1 MPPLPPTVHR
11 TWLTTD
17 TTLQFG
23 VFASPDAARVHE
35 TLELA
40 QLADVLGLDLFTVQ
54 DHPYNAAHLDT
65 STLLT
70 AVAARTSTI
79 RVAHNVANLPL
90 RPPVG
95 LAKQIATLDIISG
108 GRAELGLGTGAF
120 WDAIVAA
127 GGERRTPKEAVDA
140 LVEAIRIIRRT
151 WGQDPTRPGE
161 RSVRVEGE
169 HYTVTGMRAGP
180 VPLHDVEIWLGAYK
194 PRMLRVTGQ
203 LADGWLPSMGY
214 AEPATLAGLNAT
226 IDEAAEPAGR
236 GAQAIR
242 RLYNV
247 SGRFGTAQ
255 RLPAGHGRRL
265 GRAAR
270 RADARGGHEH
280 LRARQRRPRRRAP
293 LRRRGRPGGA
303 RARAGRAR
311 PPRLGAGRQDAQPG
325 DGRLRPPRRP
335 TPRHPTP
342 PPATPRPR
350 PPAPVTGTRAI
361 PLAVQPTPDSGR
373 RLSPSLPWRED
384 DRPVTAKPDDA
395 AYTPAQQ
402 ATSQHLVDVHDHLRT
417 ELTQLR
423 DVVDQVRRG
432 LLSVG
437 QARSVINTMTM
448 RQNNWTLGA
457 YCESYCRIVTG
468 HHTLEDRSIFPHLRR
483 RQPSLTHVIDRLE
496 QEHHVIADVL
506 EQVDEALVG
515 IVGADGY
522 GTAGREALDELQRT
536 VDLLTDTLLSH
547 LSYEERELVHP
558 LAQHGFG

>member
-1 MPPLPPTVHR
+1 MADYGHE
-11 TWLTTD
+11 
-17 TTLQFG
+17 LQFG
-23 VFASPDAARVHE
+23 VFASPDVARVHE

-54 DHPYNAAHLDT
+54 DHPYNATHLDA

-95 LAKQIATLDIISG
+95 LAKQIATLDLVSG
-108 GRAELGLGTGAF
+108 GRAELGLGAGAF
-120 WDAIVAA
+120 WDAIVAS

-140 LVEAIRIIRRT
+140 LVEAIAIIRRT
-151 WGQDPTRPGE
+151 WGQDRTRRGE
-161 RSVRVEGE
+161 RSVRVDGE
-169 HYTVTGMRAGP
+169 HYAVSGMRAGP

-194 PRMLRVTGQ
+194 PRMLRVTAQ

-214 AEPATLAGLNAT
+214 AEPSTLAGLNAT
-226 IDEAAEPAGR
+226 IDEVAEQAGR
-236 GAQAIR
+236 GARAIR
-242 RLYNV
+242 RLYNI
-247 SGRFGTAQ
+247 SGRFGTGSGFLQGTPDDWAEQ
-255 RLPAGHGRRL
+255 LAELTLEVGMSSYVLGSDDPDTVRRFADEVAPAVRELVQAERARRASAPAVSRSASGLPAGT
-265 GRAAR
+265 
-270 RADARGGHEH
+270 
-280 LRARQRRPRRRAP
+280 RPTAP
-293 LRRRGRPGGA
+293 L
-303 RARAGRAR
+303 
-311 PPRLGAGRQDAQPG
+311 DA
-325 DGRLRPPRRP
+325 
-335 TPRHPTP
+335 TP
-342 PPATPRPR
+342 PAATSPASH
-350 PPAPVTGTRAI
+350 AI
-361 PLAVQPTPDSGR
+361 PLAVQPTPDSDR

-384 DRPVTAKPDDA
+384 DRPVTTKPDDA

-402 ATSQHLVDVHDHLRT
+402 ATPQHLVDVHDHLRT

-423 DVVDQVRRG
+423 EIIDQVRRG

-522 GTAGREALDELQRT
+522 GIAGREALDELQRT
-536 VDLLTDTLLSH
+536 VDLLTDALLSH

>member
-1 MPPLPPTVHR
+1 MADYGHE
-11 TWLTTD
+11 
-17 TTLQFG
+17 LQFG
-23 VFASPDAARVHE
+23 VFASPEVARVHD

-54 DHPYNAAHLDT
+54 DHPYNATHLDA

-70 AVAARTSTI
+70 AVASRTSTI

-95 LAKQIATLDIISG
+95 LAKEIATLDIVSG

-127 GGERRTPKEAVDA
+127 GGERRTAKEAVDA
-140 LVEAIRIIRRT
+140 LVEAIGIIRGT
-151 WGQDPTRPGE
+151 WGQDPDRRGE
-161 RSVRVEGE
+161 RSVTRRGE
-169 HYTVTGMRAGP
+169 HYSVAGLHAGP
-180 VPLHDVEIWLGAYK
+180 APLHDVEIWLGAYK
-194 PRMLRVTGQ
+194 PRMLRVTGR

-214 AEPATLAGLNAT
+214 ADPSALGEMNAT
-226 IDEAAEPAGR
+226 IDDAAAEAGR
-236 GAQAIR
+236 GPLAIR
-242 RLYNV
+242 RMYNV
-247 SGRFGTAQ
+247 FGRFGTAGGFLQ
-255 RLPAGHGRRL
+255 GTADDWAEQLAGLTLELGMSTYVLGSDDPDTVRRFADEVAPAVRELVQVERTR
-265 GRAAR
+265 RAAGPS
-270 RADARGGHEH
+270 AGVPGVPH
-280 LRARQRRPRRRAP
+280 PAP
-293 LRRRGRPGGA
+293 SV
-303 RARAGRAR
+303 RAGSGE
-311 PPRLGAGRQDAQPG
+311 GAA
-325 DGRLRPPRRP
+325 LAVRP
-335 TPRHPTP
+335 TP
-342 PPATPRPR
+342 
-350 PPAPVTGTRAI
+350 
-361 PLAVQPTPDSGR
+361 DDGR

-384 DRPVTAKPDDA
+384 DRPVTAKPDDT

-402 ATSQHLVDVHDHLRT
+402 AAPQHLIDVHDHLRG
-417 ELTQLR
+417 ELAQVR
-423 DVVDQVRRG
+423 DVIDQVRRG

-448 RQNNWTLGA
+448 RQNSWTLGA

-515 IVGADGY
+515 MVGSDGY
-522 GTAGREALDELQRT
+522 GTAGREALDELQRA

-547 LSYEERELVHP
+547 LAYEERELVHP

>member
-1 MPPLPPTVHR
+1 MADYGH
-11 TWLTTD
+11 D
-17 TTLQFG
+17 LQFG

-54 DHPYNAAHLDT
+54 DHPYNAAHLDA

-95 LAKQIATLDIISG
+95 LAKQIATLDIVSG

-120 WDAIVAA
+120 WDAIVAS
-127 GGERRTPKEAVDA
+127 GGQRRTPKESVDA

-151 WGQDPTRPGE
+151 WGQDPARPGE
-161 RSVRVEGE
+161 RSVSLAGE

-180 VPLHDVEIWLGAYK
+180 TPLHDVEIWLGAYK

-203 LADGWLPSMGY
+203 LADGWLPSLGY
-214 AEPATLAGLNAT
+214 AEPSTLADLNAS
-226 IDEAAEPAGR
+226 IDEAAEAAGR
-236 GAQAIR
+236 GPQAIR

-247 SGRFGTAQ
+247 SGRFGARGGFLQGTADDWAEQ
-255 RLPAGHGRRL
+255 LADLTLEVGMSTYVLGSDDPDAVRRFADEVAPAVRELVQAER
-265 GRAAR
+265 AR
-270 RADARGGHEH
+270 RASAPAEDATDDV
-280 LRARQRRPRRRAP
+280 LAAP
-293 LRRRGRPGGA
+293 DGGA
-303 RARAGRAR
+303 TAHGARPATSPHSTRQTPPAARA
-311 PPRLGAGRQDAQPG
+311 
-325 DGRLRPPRRP
+325 
-335 TPRHPTP
+335 T
-342 PPATPRPR
+342 
-350 PPAPVTGTRAI
+350 

-423 DVVDQVRRG
+423 DVVEQVRRG

-457 YCESYCRIVTG
+457 YCESYCRVVTG

>member
-1 MPPLPPTVHR
+1 AEGNAAAAHCRSHDMADYGHE
-11 TWLTTD
+11 
-17 TTLQFG
+17 LQFG
-23 VFASPDAARVHE
+23 VFASPEVARVHD

-54 DHPYNAAHLDT
+54 DHPYNATHLDA

-95 LAKQIATLDIISG
+95 LAKEIATLDIVSG

-127 GGERRTPKEAVDA
+127 GGERRSPKEAVDA
-140 LVEAIRIIRRT
+140 LVEAIGVIRGT
-151 WGQDPTRPGE
+151 WGQDPDRRGE
-161 RSVRVEGE
+161 RSVTRRGE
-169 HYTVTGMRAGP
+169 HYTVSGLHAGP

-194 PRMLRVTGQ
+194 PRMLRITGR

-214 AEPATLAGLNAT
+214 ADPAALGELNKV
-226 IDEAAEPAGR
+226 IDAAADETGR
-236 GAQAIR
+236 GPQAIR
-242 RLYNV
+242 RMYNV
-247 SGRFGTAQ
+247 FGRFGSRGGFLQGTADDWAEQ
-255 RLPAGHGRRL
+255 LAGLTLEQGMSTYVLGSDDPDTVRRFADEVAPAVRELVQVERS
-265 GRAAR
+265 R
-270 RADARGGHEH
+270 RASGSPVDAGDTDRHPVGVDADAALRSPGIRAGGPEG
-280 LRARQRRPRRRAP
+280 AP
-293 LRRRGRPGGA
+293 LA
-303 RARAGRAR
+303 V
-311 PPRLGAGRQDAQPG
+311 
-325 DGRLRPPRRP
+325 RP
-335 TPRHPTP
+335 TP
-342 PPATPRPR
+342 
-350 PPAPVTGTRAI
+350 
-361 PLAVQPTPDSGR
+361 DDGR
-373 RLSPSLPWRED
+373 RLSPSLPWREE
-384 DRPVTAKPDDA
+384 DRPVTTKPDDA

-402 ATSQHLVDVHDHLRT
+402 AVPQHLVDVHDHLRS
-417 ELTQLR
+417 ELAQVR

-448 RQNNWTLGA
+448 RQNSWTLGA

-506 EQVDEALVG
+506 EQVDEALVAM
-515 IVGADGY
+515 VGSDGY

-547 LSYEERELVHP
+547 LAYEERELVHP

>member
-1 MPPLPPTVHR
+1 MADYGHE
-11 TWLTTD
+11 
-17 TTLQFG
+17 LQFG
-23 VFASPDAARVHE
+23 VFASPEVARVHD

-54 DHPYNAAHLDT
+54 DHPYNATHLDA

-95 LAKQIATLDIISG
+95 LAKEIATLDIVSG

-127 GGERRTPKEAVDA
+127 GGERRSPKEAVDA
-140 LVEAIRIIRRT
+140 LVEAIGVIRGT
-151 WGQDPTRPGE
+151 WGQDPDRRGE
-161 RSVRVEGE
+161 RSVTRRGE
-169 HYTVTGMRAGP
+169 HYTVSGLHAGP
-180 VPLHDVEIWLGAYK
+180 MPLHDVEIWLGAYK
-194 PRMLRVTGQ
+194 PRMLRVTGR

-214 AEPATLAGLNAT
+214 ADPAALAELNRV
-226 IDEAAEPAGR
+226 IDDAAVEAGR
-236 GAQAIR
+236 GPQAIR
-242 RLYNV
+242 RMYNV
-247 SGRFGTAQ
+247 FGRFGSGGGFLQGTADDWAEQ
-255 RLPAGHGRRL
+255 LAGLTLEQGMSTYVLGSDDPDTVRRFADEVAPAVRELVQVERS
-265 GRAAR
+265 R
-270 RADARGGHEH
+270 RASGSPVDAGETDGHPVGVDPDAA
-280 LRARQRRPRRRAP
+280 LRSPVVRAGSPEGAP
-293 LRRRGRPGGA
+293 LA
-303 RARAGRAR
+303 V
-311 PPRLGAGRQDAQPG
+311 
-325 DGRLRPPRRP
+325 RP
-335 TPRHPTP
+335 TP
-342 PPATPRPR
+342 
-350 PPAPVTGTRAI
+350 
-361 PLAVQPTPDSGR
+361 DDGR
-373 RLSPSLPWRED
+373 RLSPSLPWREE
-384 DRPVTAKPDDA
+384 DRPVTTKPDDA

-402 ATSQHLVDVHDHLRT
+402 AVPQHLVDVHDHLRS
-417 ELTQLR
+417 ELAQVR

-448 RQNNWTLGA
+448 RQNSWTLGA

-506 EQVDEALVG
+506 EQVDEALVAM
-515 IVGADGY
+515 VGSDGY

-547 LSYEERELVHP
+547 LAYEERELVHP

>member
-1 MPPLPPTVHR
+1 MADYGHE
-11 TWLTTD
+11 
-17 TTLQFG
+17 LQFG
-23 VFASPDAARVHE
+23 VFASPDVARVHE

-40 QLADVLGLDLFTVQ
+40 QLSDVLGLDLFTVQ
-54 DHPYNAAHLDT
+54 DHPYNAAHLDA

-70 AVAARTSTI
+70 AVAARTSFI

-95 LAKQIATLDIISG
+95 LAKQIATLDLVSG

-127 GGERRTPKEAVDA
+127 GAERRTPKEAVDA
-140 LVEAIRIIRRT
+140 LVEAIGIIRRT
-151 WGQDPTRPGE
+151 WGQDRTRRGE
-161 RSVRVEGE
+161 RSVRVDGE
-169 HYTVTGMRAGP
+169 HYAVSGMRAGP

-214 AEPATLAGLNAT
+214 AEPATLPGLNAT
-226 IDEAAEPAGR
+226 IDEAAEQAGR
-236 GAQAIR
+236 GARAIR

-247 SGRFGTAQ
+247 SGRFGTASGFLQ
-255 RLPAGHGRRL
+255 GTADDWAEQLAELTLEVGMSTYVLGNDDPDTLRRFADEVAPAVRELVQAERGRR
-265 GRAAR
+265 ASAPAR
-270 RADARGGHEH
+270 TTSSSGAVVGT
-280 LRARQRRPRRRAP
+280 RPTE
-293 LRRRGRPGGA
+293 
-303 RARAGRAR
+303 
-311 PPRLGAGRQDAQPG
+311 PG
-325 DGRLRPPRRP
+325 DATLPDGTLPN
-335 TPRHPTP
+335 
-342 PPATPRPR
+342 ATPRDPT
-350 PPAPVTGTRAI
+350 ATGVTATGSTSPSTHAV
-361 PLAVQPTPDSGR
+361 PLAGRPTPDSGR
-373 RLSPSLPWRED
+373 RLSPSLPWREE
-384 DRPVTAKPDDA
+384 DRPVTTKPDDA

-402 ATSQHLVDVHDHLRT
+402 ATPQHLVDVHDHLRT

-423 DVVDQVRRG
+423 DVIDQVRRG

-515 IVGADGY
+515 IVSADGY
-522 GTAGREALDELQRT
+522 GIAGREALTELQRT

-558 LAQHGFG
+558 LAQHGFA

>member
-1 MPPLPPTVHR
+1 MADYGH
-11 TWLTTD
+11 D
-17 TTLQFG
+17 LQFG
-23 VFASPDAARVHE
+23 VFASPDATRVHE

-40 QLADVLGLDLFTVQ
+40 QLADVLGVDLFTVQ

-95 LAKQIATLDIISG
+95 LAKQIATLDILSG

-120 WDAIVAA
+120 WDAIAAA
-127 GGERRTPKEAVDA
+127 GGERRTPKQAVDA

-151 WGQDPTRPGE
+151 WGQDATRTGE
-161 RSVRVEGE
+161 RSVSLEGE
-169 HYTVTGMRAGP
+169 HYTVRGLHAGP
-180 VPLHDVEIWLGAYK
+180 TPLHDVEIWLGAYR

-214 AEPATLAGLNAT
+214 AEPATLADLNVT
-226 IDEAAEPAGR
+226 IDEAAEAAGR
-236 GAQAIR
+236 GPQAIR
-242 RLYNV
+242 RLYNI
-247 SGRFGTAQ
+247 SGRFGTRGGFLQGTADDWAEQ
-255 RLPAGHGRRL
+255 LADLTLEAGMSTYLLGGDDPDVVRRFADEVAPAVRELVQAER
-265 GRAAR
+265 AR
-270 RADARGGHEH
+270 RASAPAGSRSASSGPPADA
-280 LRARQRRPRRRAP
+280 
-293 LRRRGRPGGA
+293 
-303 RARAGRAR
+303 
-311 PPRLGAGRQDAQPG
+311 
-325 DGRLRPPRRP
+325 
-335 TPRHPTP
+335 HPTAP
-342 PPATPRPR
+342 TDATSPS
-350 PPAPVTGTRAI
+350 AHAI

-373 RLSPSLPWRED
+373 RLSPSLPWREE

-468 HHTLEDRSIFPHLRR
+468 HHTLEDRSVFPHLRR

-522 GTAGREALDELQRT
+522 GVAGREALDELQRT

-558 LAQHGFG
+558 LARHGFG